1 MTNVEVITYI
11 ESHYPVATK
20 ALKDAVTAA
29 IRHVAPARADMI
41 VNVSVI
47 GDRKMKQLNKQY
59 RGKDHTTNVLSFSY
73 TQDYTPDELK
83 FKKIHLGEIVLSY
96 PEVVNKA
103 IEDDTLVEEAA
114 QFLTVHGTLHL
125 LGLDHEVP
133 QEAYQM
139 EKFED
144 EIMANLKST
153 QEPPV

>member
-1 MTNVEVITYI
+1 MTNVDVITYI

-20 ALKDAVTAA
+20 ALKEAVVTT

-59 RGKDHTTNVLSFSY
+59 RDKDHTTNVLSFSY

-96 PEVVNKA
+96 PEIIKKA
-103 IEDDTLVEEAA
+103 IEDDTLVEAAA

-125 LGLDHEVP
+125 LGYDHEEAH
-133 QEAYQM
+133 EAYAM

-144 EIMANLKST
+144 EIMNILDP
-153 QEPPV
+153 QEEAK